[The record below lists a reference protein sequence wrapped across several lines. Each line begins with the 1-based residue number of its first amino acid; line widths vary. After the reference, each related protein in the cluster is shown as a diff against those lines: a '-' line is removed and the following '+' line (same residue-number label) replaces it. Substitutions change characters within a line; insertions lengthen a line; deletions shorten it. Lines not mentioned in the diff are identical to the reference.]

1 MVVDAIYENEIVVE
15 FVYSPLFEMFC
26 ALHVLSNSQHHTHR
40 EKWVEKINTLM
51 TKSMKDN
58 INKFSLITDEY
69 LIIMDFC
76 NDFKECSDLNIIS
89 SLDFLNDVPL
99 YKINGI
105 FKKYNKRITNIYY
118 RELLRFL
125 RDFYIEI
132 FQNELKYIEPIIIR
146 ELKRKS
152 ILAKEKGIFY
162 LIDSIHSRI
171 EVLEDEIVFYKF
183 KELRVKL
190 IDLKYININV
200 STFISPH
207 LLLGQDKNSINLTVL
222 LELDSNED
230 KCPKDLEKKLKAL
243 GDATRL
249 RILSEINPIG
259 KSTQELSSILNI
271 SEAAVSKALKLL
283 LEAKLVNKIRRG
295 NYIIYSLSSIEI
307 DYLPYNIYEYIN

>member
-1 MVVDAIYENEIVVE
+1 MRVDAIYEKGIVVE

-26 ALHVLSNSQHHTHR
+26 ALHVLSNSQHHIHR
-40 EKWVEKINTLM
+40 EKWVEKINNLM
-51 TKSMKDN
+51 TESMKKDV
-58 INKFSLITDEY
+58 IKFSLMTDEY

-89 SLDFLNDVPL
+89 AIDFLEDVPL
-99 YKINGI
+99 YKINGV
-105 FKKYNKRITNIYY
+105 FKNYNKKITNIYY
-118 RELLRFL
+118 KELLRFL
-125 RDFYIEI
+125 RNFYIEI

-146 ELKRKS
+146 ELKRK
-152 ILAKEKGIFY
+152 LTLGKDKGLFY

-183 KELRVKL
+183 KEFRVKL
-190 IDLKYININV
+190 VDLKYININV

-207 LLLGQDKNSINLTVL
+207 LLLGQGKNSINLTIL
-222 LELDSNED
+222 IELSNNED
-230 KCPKDLEKKLKAL
+230 KCPKDLERKLKAL

-295 NYIIYSLSSIEI
+295 NYIIYSLNSIEI